1 MTLELWQPMGSVRP
15 EEIGA
20 AARRAED
27 DGWDGLK
34 VFDTQCL
41 YGDAF
46 VMSTAAALA
55 TTRLQLSLSTSNP
68 ATRHPAVAASAIA
81 SLAAIAGPRV
91 YYGIG
96 RGDSALAFVGGA
108 PASVEMFER
117 YVHAV
122 RRYLHGDSVPFADL
136 DEWRLTRDVSTL
148 DLGHAPETSSLRWL
162 GAAAAPVPIEVY
174 ATGPRVLAVGGRQ
187 ADRIALG
194 LGADVRRL
202 RWAIDTARAARQE
215 AGLDPATLS
224 FSAIV
229 PTGVSDD
236 IERARRSV
244 ANMVASSA
252 RFAVISGPVV
262 GPVDDGQQKVY
273 EAIRASYDMDQHG
286 GSGAQVKALTDDF
299 VDRYAIVGSPRRC
312 VERILQLHELGIDA
326 MMLAPPQGDA
336 DPDDI
341 RDGYRLLVDEVF
353 PGARAAIS
361 SKIAP

>member
-1 MTLELWQPMGSVRP
+1 MGLELWQPMGSARP
-15 EEIGA
+15 EGIGA
-20 AARRAED
+20 VARRAED

-46 VMSTAAALA
+46 VMSTSAALA

-68 ATRHPAVAASAIA
+68 ATRHPSVAASAIA

-91 YYGIG
+91 SYGIG
-96 RGDSALAFVGGA
+96 RGDSALAFVGAA

-117 YVHAV
+117 YVSAV
-122 RRYLHGDSVPFADL
+122 RRYLHGDSVPFPDL
-136 DEWRLTRDVSTL
+136 DEWRVTGDVSTL
-148 DLGHAPETSSLRWL
+148 DLGRAPETSSLRWL
-162 GAAAAPVPIEVY
+162 DRTAPPVPIEVY

-194 LGADVRRL
+194 LGADVGRL
-202 RWAIDTARAARQE
+202 QWAIETARAARRQ
-215 AGLDPATLS
+215 AGLDPDTLS

-229 PTGVSDD
+229 PIGVSRDV
-236 IERARRSV
+236 ERARRSV

-262 GPVDDGQQKVY
+262 GPVDDAQRRVY

-286 GSGAQVKALTDDF
+286 GNGAQVQALTDDF
-299 VDRYAIVGSPRRC
+299 VDRYAIVGPPGRC
-312 VERILQLHELGIDA
+312 VERILELYELGIDA

-353 PGARAAIS
+353 LGVRAAACAS
-361 SKIAP
+361 

>member
-1 MTLELWQPMGSVRP
+1 MTLELWKPMGSVRP

-34 VFDTQCL
+34 IFDTQCL

-55 TTRLQLSLSTSNP
+55 TTRRQLSLSTSNP

-122 RRYLHGDSVPFADL
+122 RRYLHGDSVPFPDL

-162 GAAAAPVPIEVY
+162 DRAAPPVPIEVY
-174 ATGPRVLAVGGRQ
+174 ATGPRVLAVGGRRPT
-187 ADRIALG
+187 ASPSASAPTSGGCGGPSKPLG
-194 LGADVRRL
+194 PPAGRPVSTRPRCRSRPSFRPACPMTW
-202 RWAIDTARAARQE
+202 RW
-215 AGLDPATLS
+215 
-224 FSAIV
+224 
-229 PTGVSDD
+229 
-236 IERARRSV
+236 ARRSV

-262 GPVDDGQQKVY
+262 GPVDPSQQKVY
-273 EAIRASYDMDQHG
+273 EATRAPLD
-286 GSGAQVKALTDDF
+286 
-299 VDRYAIVGSPRRC
+299 PRR
-312 VERILQLHELGIDA
+312 
-326 MMLAPPQGDA
+326 
-336 DPDDI
+336 
-341 RDGYRLLVDEVF
+341 
-353 PGARAAIS
+353 
-361 SKIAP
+361 